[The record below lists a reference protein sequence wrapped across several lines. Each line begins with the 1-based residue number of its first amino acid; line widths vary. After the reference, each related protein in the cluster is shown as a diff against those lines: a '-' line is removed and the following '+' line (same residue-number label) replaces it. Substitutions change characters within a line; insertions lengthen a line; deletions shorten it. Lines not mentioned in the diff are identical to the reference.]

1 LQYRNNINRLITF
14 AKQNYYQTT
23 IFNSINDAKRLWY
36 NVKNI
41 INLKRK
47 RKIVPHQMLN
57 GDNRT
62 LLEPVEIANELK
74 DQNVG

>member
-1 LQYRNNINRLITF
+1 
-14 AKQNYYQTT
+14 
-23 IFNSINDAKRLWY
+23 LWY
-36 NVKNI
+36 NVKNV

-47 RKIVPHQMLN
+47 RKIVPHQILS